1 MVPAPT
7 RPGGSTMHI
16 HRLRSS
22 RLGALAIALL
32 LVLVTACGGNEADE
46 IAEDPEGS
54 LRDAVEAVGEW
65 QGIALELR
73 IEADEAGQQALLT
86 EGDMTQEDLD
96 LLLDGRVVATIAN
109 LDDPETN
116 SLETRVVLD
125 GTDVLEFRVTE
136 DRRFFV
142 RVDLQSLRESS
153 DEELLTQDDIDELVA
168 SAEMMGVGDAGRALA
183 ESGWIE
189 LTGIEQLMA
198 LAGVQQDDT
207 EETDQATAER
217 IAERASTFIDEDVT
231 VTTVGSDEIGER
243 VRATTDG
250 ASLQRFLDDISAEI
264 DDGGLV
270 DEAGGGDLTSELSDN
285 DVVSLDAW
293 IEGGELRQIAIDL
306 ASLDEEMELDGEVWL
321 IVTMEEFT
329 GSIAEPDEATTLDV
343 FSLVGA
349 FFGGGM
355 DGGFDDFGDDG
366 FEDDGFDDGFEDDGF
381 TTEEED
387 VVDESTDEGFGEDDG
402 FDEGTD
408 DGFGEDDGFGDEG
421 ATECITQEEL
431 DEIEQ
436 FLGEE
441 GLEEIQGLIDAGIL
455 EVC

>member
-1 MVPAPT
+1 
-7 RPGGSTMHI
+7 MHI

-22 RLGALAIALL
+22 RLGALTVALL

-46 IAEDPEGS
+46 VAEDPEGS
-54 LRDAVEAVGEW
+54 LRDAVEAIGEW

-73 IEADEAGQQALLT
+73 IEADEAGQQSLLA

-125 GTDVLEFRVTE
+125 GADVLEFRVT
-136 DRRFFV
+136 DDQRFFV

-153 DEELLTQDDIDELVA
+153 DEELLTQDDIDELVET
-168 SAEMMGVGDAGRALA
+168 AEMMGVGDAGRALA
-183 ESGWIE
+183 ESRWIE

-198 LAGVQQDDT
+198 LAGMQQDDT
-207 EETDQATAER
+207 EEPDQATAER
-217 IAERASTFIDEDVT
+217 IAERTSTFIDEDVT
-231 VTTVGSDEIGER
+231 VTTVGSDDIGER

-250 ASLQRFLDDISAEI
+250 ASLRRFLDDISAEI

-270 DEAGGGDLTSELSDN
+270 DEAGGGDLTSELSD
-285 DVVSLDAW
+285 DAVVSLDAW
-293 IEGGELRQIAIDL
+293 IEGGELRQLAIDL

-321 IVTMEEFT
+321 IVAMEEFT

-355 DGGFDDFGDDG
+355 DGGFDDVGDDG
-366 FEDDGFDDGFEDDGF
+366 FEDDGFEDDGFEDGFEDDGF
-381 TTEEED
+381 TTEED
-387 VVDESTDEGFGEDDG
+387 VVDESTDEGVGEDDG

-408 DGFGEDDGFGDEG
+408 EGFGEDDGAGDEG

-441 GLEEIQGLIDAGIL
+441 GLEEIQGMIDAGFI